1 MTLKKLITET
11 NTQTGKDTTHERP
24 RRDKG
29 EVMCESVFA
38 CVFEAV
44 FGFGLAIIAL
54 ILLAAL
60 LGLLDDWGK

>member
-1 MTLKKLITET
+1 
-11 NTQTGKDTTHERP
+11 
-24 RRDKG
+24 
-29 EVMCESVFA
+29 MCESVFA